1 MFIEYFLVIIV
12 YIFFFLCLWIGK
24 KIFIILIIFKIFDI
38 LGPPHFLRKAV
49 QGKLKK
55 YIKQNT
61 KFNKIKTKKNAIY
74 LLMPHGATFFPALR
88 LPLLYDIED
97 EYPLFFIN
105 KWFLLIPGFVGM
117 VKLFSG
123 LIASERGNLKLAI
136 LQNARP
142 LIIYPN
148 GAKEVLHNSSKNSK
162 RKILPIKKKILNYIL
177 ESKKQLHIVVIK
189 NESQCFYFNDFLIQ
203 FYKIINILLDIGVPF
218 PLPFF
223 TNKKLKL
230 YMFKSINTK
239 KIDDFR
245 DLRRIIVKRVGDLK

>member
-38 LGPPHFLRKAV
+38 LGPPQFLRKAV

-61 KFNKIKTKKNAIY
+61 KFNKIKPKKNAIY

-88 LPLLYDIED
+88 LSLLYDIED
-97 EYPLFFIN
+97 EYPLFFVN

-123 LIASERGNLKLAI
+123 LITTEKGNLKLAI

-148 GAKEVLHNSSKNSK
+148 GAKEVLYNSRKNSR
-162 RKILPIKKKILNYIL
+162 RKILPINKKILKYIL
-177 ESKKQLHIVVIK
+177 KSKKPLHIVIIK
-189 NESQCFYFNDFLIQ
+189 NESQCFYFNHFLIK
-203 FYKIINILLDIGVPF
+203 FYKIINIFLDIGIPF

-230 YMFKSINTK
+230 HMFKSINTK
-239 KIDDFR
+239 KIYDSR

>member
-12 YIFFFLCLWIGK
+12 YIFFFFCLWIGK

-38 LGPPHFLRKAV
+38 LGPPQFLRNSI
-49 QGKLKK
+49 QDKLKK

-61 KFNKIKTKKNAIY
+61 EFNKIKPKKNAIY

-88 LPLLYDIED
+88 LSLLYDIED
-97 EYPLFFIN
+97 EYPLFFVN

-123 LIASERGNLKLAI
+123 LITSERGNLKLAI

-148 GAKEVLHNSSKNSK
+148 GAKEVLYNSRKNSR
-162 RKILPIKKKILNYIL
+162 RKILPINSWVVVSGKIGFYKNKY
-177 ESKKQLHIVVIK
+177 VVIK
-189 NESQCFYFNDFLIQ
+189 NESRCFYFNEFLIQ
-203 FYKIINILLDIGVPF
+203 FYKLINIFLDIGIPF

-239 KIDDFR
+239 KIDNFR
-245 DLRRIIVKRVGDLK
+245 DLRRIIIRRVGDLK